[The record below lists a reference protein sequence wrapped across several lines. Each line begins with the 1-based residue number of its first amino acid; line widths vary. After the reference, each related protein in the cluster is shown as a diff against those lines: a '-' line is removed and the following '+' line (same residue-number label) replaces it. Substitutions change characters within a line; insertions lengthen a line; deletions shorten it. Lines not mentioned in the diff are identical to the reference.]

1 MVLQYDIIMG
11 DYNLMQLYTPRIRK
25 SLNILINNTQ
35 NRNVVDSPIALR
47 RLGVIRVHNWHYIE
61 SEFARECII
70 FLFLL

>member
-1 MVLQYDIIMG
+1 MKPLTF
-11 DYNLMQLYTPRIRK
+11 LYHI
-25 SLNILINNTQ
+25 SVDEVIVVMYEEYEALINNTQ
-35 NRNVVDSPIALR
+35 NRNVEDSPIALR

>member
-1 MVLQYDIIMG
+1 MYEE
-11 DYNLMQLYTPRIRK
+11 YEA
-25 SLNILINNTQ
+25 LINNTQ

-47 RLGVIRVHNWHYIE
+47 RLGVIRVHNWHYIK